1 MRISSV
7 EARFNRRTK
16 RKNIFLRILTALH
29 VSRRREARRVLRH
42 YSHLIEQCSRAATLS
57 ITADSSQPEESSRN
71 AHGNKA
77 PLRADDRTRRTAS
90 PSFWDQLA

>member
-16 RKNIFLRILTALH
+16 RKNIFLRILAALH
-29 VSRRREARRVLRH
+29 VSRRREARRVIFH
-42 YSHLIEQCSRAATLS
+42 YSHLIERYSRVATPGIAAEPS
-57 ITADSSQPEESSRN
+57 PPEESSRN

-77 PLRADDRTRRTAS
+77 PICADDRTRRIAS